1 MVERPFS
8 KQFVL
13 ELYSSNRFTV
23 NEKKTKTDL
32 YETHGANFLQTIVQL
47 LISEQSTLCTP
58 LYKCVQTFI
67 IVWRVNFAHIYACF

>member
-1 MVERPFS
+1 MVVGPFA

-47 LISEQSTLCTP
+47 
-58 LYKCVQTFI
+58 
-67 IVWRVNFAHIYACF
+67 AGD

>member
-1 MVERPFS
+1 MVEGPFA

-47 LISEQSTLCTP
+47 
-58 LYKCVQTFI
+58 
-67 IVWRVNFAHIYACF
+67 AGD